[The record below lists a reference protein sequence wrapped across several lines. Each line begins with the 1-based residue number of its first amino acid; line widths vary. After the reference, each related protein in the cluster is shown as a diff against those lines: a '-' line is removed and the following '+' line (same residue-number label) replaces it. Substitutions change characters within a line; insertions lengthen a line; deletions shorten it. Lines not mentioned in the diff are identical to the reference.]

1 MTQRHLHRHQ
11 RPRAGARCA
20 LATAL
25 LATATPVLG
34 GAALPASAPA
44 TVTVDIEGLRSTR
57 GLIQACMTANPGAF
71 PDCQKDPLAR
81 HVTVTA
87 ADGPSV
93 VFHHVQPGRYAIALF
108 HDENANGRLDKL
120 LMVPREGFGFSR
132 DAPVRFGPPRFDAA
146 EFPLGET
153 ALTTPIK
160 VRYLL

>member
-1 MTQRHLHRHQ
+1 MNSKRTMRDLS
-11 RPRAGARCA
+11 ARLRRGMA
-20 LATAL
+20 IGLAAS
-25 LATATPVLG
+25 ATPLLG
-34 GAALPASAPA
+34 GATMPAPS
-44 TVTVDIEGLRSTR
+44 TVTVNIDGLRSTR
-57 GLIQACMTANPGAF
+57 GLIQACLTGNPEAF

-81 HVTVTA
+81 HVTVAA

-93 VFHHVQPGRYAIALF
+93 VFHRVLPGRYAIALF

-146 EFPLGET
+146 EFPLGDA